1 MTVVMKTVYMSKKRK
16 SKHPKHILYVN
27 VNFLSSKF
35 ASIKKLIFYELF
47 FWKDC
52 PPGKKNFNQQTLHV
66 TACQA
71 WVVYHSLLRNVFVT

>member
-1 MTVVMKTVYMSKKRK
+1 MTGVMTTVYMSKKRK

-47 FWKDC
+47 F
-52 PPGKKNFNQQTLHV
+52 
-66 TACQA
+66 
-71 WVVYHSLLRNVFVT
+71 